1 MAGTESSSGEG
12 CGKGPDRVLSCES
25 YVTTDIDGAVKLRMG
40 KEYPQVRTL
49 IISTYKYWQKILT
62 SETSTAHSSIIV
74 EGKGMPP
81 LA

>member
-40 KEYPQVRTL
+40 KEYPQVSTL
-49 IISTYKYWQKILT
+49 VT
-62 SETSTAHSSIIV
+62 SIQRFDFYQAKNIDFLI
-74 EGKGMPP
+74 
-81 LA
+81 

>member
-40 KEYPQVRTL
+40 KEYPQVSTL
-49 IISTYKYWQKILT
+49 VT
-62 SETSTAHSSIIV
+62 SNN
-74 EGKGMPP
+74 
-81 LA
+81 

>member
-40 KEYPQVRTL
+40 KEYPQVSTL
-49 IISTYKYWQKILT
+49 VISIQRFDFLNLAKNIDIL
-62 SETSTAHSSIIV
+62 I
-74 EGKGMPP
+74 
-81 LA
+81 